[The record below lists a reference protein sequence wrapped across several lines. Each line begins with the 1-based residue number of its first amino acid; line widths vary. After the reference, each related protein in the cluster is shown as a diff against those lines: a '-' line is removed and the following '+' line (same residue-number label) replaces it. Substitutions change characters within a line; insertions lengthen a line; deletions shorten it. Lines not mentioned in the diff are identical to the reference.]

1 MAKQLVQR
9 YMILIAGLLLMGVGT
24 ALVTKANIGTS
35 PIASVPYVL
44 SLKFPI
50 SMGVMTIG
58 ICVLFV
64 VLQALLLGKQF
75 PKIQYLQVFVGVL
88 FGLFLDLGAYM
99 VSSINFTM
107 YFMNM
112 LALLTGCIIL
122 AVGIYL
128 QIIANAILNPGE
140 GIVKVI
146 SEKLGAE
153 FGNIKIIFDWT
164 LVSIG
169 IVISLFAF
177 GSIEGVRE
185 GTVISAFLVG
195 YFIKLLRRIAFR
207 LSSKRTAKAVI
218 EQGQ

>member
-75 PKIQYLQVFVGVL
+75 PKIQYLQVLVGVL

-128 QIIANAILNPGE
+128 QIIANAILNL
-140 GIVKVI
+140 VKA
-146 SEKLGAE
+146 S
-153 FGNIKIIFDWT
+153 
-164 LVSIG
+164 
-169 IVISLFAF
+169 
-177 GSIEGVRE
+177 
-185 GTVISAFLVG
+185 
-195 YFIKLLRRIAFR
+195 
-207 LSSKRTAKAVI
+207 
-218 EQGQ
+218 

>member
-1 MAKQLVQR
+1 M
-9 YMILIAGLLLMGVGT
+9 
-24 ALVTKANIGTS
+24 
-35 PIASVPYVL
+35 
-44 SLKFPI
+44 
-50 SMGVMTIG
+50 
-58 ICVLFV
+58 
-64 VLQALLLGKQF
+64 
-75 PKIQYLQVFVGVL
+75 
-88 FGLFLDLGAYM
+88 
-99 VSSINFTM
+99 
-107 YFMNM
+107 
-112 LALLTGCIIL
+112 
-122 AVGIYL
+122 
-128 QIIANAILNPGE
+128 
-140 GIVKVI
+140 KVI

-153 FGNIKIIFDWT
+153 FGNIKILFDWT